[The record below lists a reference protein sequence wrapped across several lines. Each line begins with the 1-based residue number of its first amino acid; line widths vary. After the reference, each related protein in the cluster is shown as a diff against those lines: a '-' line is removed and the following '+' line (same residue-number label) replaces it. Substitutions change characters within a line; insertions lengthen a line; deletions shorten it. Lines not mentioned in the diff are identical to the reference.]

1 MWWGMFSD
9 PETFKKHME
18 ESLEVERAEQERR
31 RKEEED
37 MWDPGGVNRK
47 KIREAEDR
55 FCEAIRERKRKEKEE
70 KRKRMFPT
78 PWEKDL

>member
-31 RKEEED
+31 RREEQEMLDPMGRNKERE
-37 MWDPGGVNRK
+37 
-47 KIREAEDR
+47 REAEDLSL
-55 FCEAIRERKRKEKEE
+55 IHI
-70 KRKRMFPT
+70 
-78 PWEKDL
+78 